1 MVWEQCFRRMMA
13 LTMAMMMMM
22 AVMPEG
28 NSSMS
33 AGQRKSESGFPS
45 FSRATSDCAKI
56 KGITGNQL
64 FLAPKLRYNLIDTQ
78 AQVHTVKS
86 YIIGV
91 KGGLAKDKTFY
102 GIFWGGNLP
111 LPLA

>member
-56 KGITGNQL
+56 KVNWQ
-64 FLAPKLRYNLIDTQ
+64 P
-78 AQVHTVKS
+78 
-86 YIIGV
+86 
-91 KGGLAKDKTFY
+91 TFPCPQ
-102 GIFWGGNLP
+102 IAIQFN
-111 LPLA
+111 